1 MNPSDLERVAR
12 ALPLFPLPRTV
23 LMPGALLPLHVFEP
37 RYRALVQH
45 CLAGDRVMGVATL
58 RPGYEADYQGSPPIY
73 PEVGIGRVVEHQPF
87 PDGRCNLVLS
97 YVGRLMVESEHPSRH
112 PFREVAGVLLR
123 DDRTGA
129 EPALQRLRVMI
140 LQLAALSDEAR
151 SEASR
156 MVDLDGAEMVD
167 SLARQ
172 LLQEADER
180 RAYLGTER
188 LVARVSVVE
197 QRLSRFL
204 AMRPPAAEA

>member
-1 MNPSDLERVAR
+1 MTPSDLERVAR

-45 CLAGDRVMGVATL
+45 CMAGSGVMGVATL
-58 RPGYEADYQGSPPIY
+58 RPGYESDYEGTPPIF

-87 PDGRCNLVLS
+87 PDGRCNLVLG
-97 YVGRLMVESEHPSRH
+97 YVGRMVVGTELPSQH
-112 PFREVAGVLLR
+112 PFREVAGTVLH
-123 DDRTGA
+123 DDLTGA

-151 SEASR
+151 TEASR
-156 MVDLDGAEMVD
+156 MVDLDGSEMVD

-172 LLQEADER
+172 LLQDADER

-188 LVARVSVVE
+188 LVARVAVVE

-204 AMRPPAAEA
+204 ALRTPAAEA